1 MATVLQC
8 TLVISHTPG
17 TAKSK
22 GDVIVTTSRVGVAMR
37 DIPANVAG
45 ELCVEGVV
53 SFPKS
58 TSGGSA
64 IADGVGVYWNAGS
77 SIVSTSSGDGLPL
90 GVTVGAS
97 ADADATQTVRF
108 SSTYVTPVVS
118 PASSGLLVGMN
129 GNAATNANAV
139 NMNSN
144 GNLGSTFMNFSDVVR
159 TLKQANLYPQ

>member
-1 MATVLQC
+1 MATILQC
-8 TLVISHTPG
+8 TLVVSHTPVS
-17 TAKSK
+17 AKSK
-22 GDVIVTTSRVGVAMR
+22 GDVIVTASRVGVAMR
-37 DIPANVAG
+37 DIAANVAG

-64 IADGVGVYWNAGS
+64 IADGVGVFWNAGS
-77 SIVSTSSGDGLPL
+77 SVISTSSSEGLAL

-97 ADADATQTVRF
+97 ADADATQAVRF
-108 SSTYVTPVVS
+108 SSSYVTPVVS

-129 GNAATNANAV
+129 GNAATAANAV

-144 GNLGSTFMNFSDVVR
+144 GNLGSTFMNFGDVVR
-159 TLKQANLYPQ
+159 TLKQQNLAPL